1 MKRHYLTHFFEP
13 NAIAVIGSSERS
25 ESIESKLAERLK
37 EQFRG
42 KVWLIQPRSR
52 GLLSSGK
59 SKTFS
64 SVDQIPGKV
73 DLAIIVT
80 GDSEVAEQ
88 LRRCAH
94 VKIDSVVVLSHI
106 DEQEGFLR
114 KQVIENLRRQ
124 AINLE
129 IRMWGPDG
137 YGFNRPI
144 NGIRATLDQVD
155 VRPGKIALISHS
167 SAICRA
173 VTDWANAAGLGFSA
187 IISLEQAASVHAG
200 DILDFLVIDEQTEC
214 ILMFAEGVQDSRTFL
229 SGLRGVARSKPVII
243 LKTGR
248 HMEITGSHLSHTGA
262 LVGNDTVFNAALE
275 RAGIV
280 RADSMTDLFLAARAF
295 PIHRSVRGDRLAV
308 ISLGLGPA
316 LMACDKAL
324 DLDLPLA
331 KLDKT
336 NEAKLASLISISSS
350 ENPVYSSQFRLDE
363 EFVEACNTIATDS
376 NVDFLVILITPPRG
390 EVIKD
395 IYDRLQKIQKTSYKP
410 IVVGCMGG
418 DSLADLRRNLQQR
431 GIPVFSSP
439 ENAIKAAKYLTTYFK
454 NRTYLIQAPSS
465 LEHLAKPDIEGAR
478 LIIEGVLQEGRK
490 ILNQL
495 ESRAVLKAFNI
506 PINPSWNTHSAN
518 EALVAAESIGFP
530 VVLKI
535 NSPDISHKADVSGVS
550 LNVHNAPA
558 VRSAYKKIIDDVTAK
573 KPDAKINGVIV
584 EKMAVS
590 DCNRELL
597 MGIKH
602 DDVFGPVIVFGH
614 GGSLVEV
621 LQDIAISL
629 PPLNPLLASSLIDG
643 PKVSQ
648 MLGQFRNMPA
658 VDRKLLE
665 NIVLRLS
672 EIASELPW
680 VKNLEINPLVID
692 DQRALV
698 LDALIEVD
706 YIPPAQKRY
715 EHMAIHPYP
724 VYLETEW
731 QLRNGVDVK
740 IRPIRPEDATMERA
754 FIESLSEKSR
764 YYRFMHNVKRVTPEM
779 LARFTQID
787 YHREMA
793 LVALVEEAGEQ
804 REIGVSRYVINPD
817 GASCEFAVVILDQWQ
832 HTGIGYKLMELLI
845 EAARNKGM
853 EYMDGIVLRDNI
865 PMRKLARSMGF
876 DLRDHE
882 QDEDIVYIIKKL

>member
-1 MKRHYLTHFFEP
+1 M
-13 NAIAVIGSSERS
+13 
-25 ESIESKLAERLK
+25 
-37 EQFRG
+37 
-42 KVWLIQPRSR
+42 
-52 GLLSSGK
+52 
-59 SKTFS
+59 
-64 SVDQIPGKV
+64 
-73 DLAIIVT
+73 
-80 GDSEVAEQ
+80 
-88 LRRCAH
+88 
-94 VKIDSVVVLSHI
+94 
-106 DEQEGFLR
+106 
-114 KQVIENLRRQ
+114 
-124 AINLE
+124 
-129 IRMWGPDG
+129 
-137 YGFNRPI
+137 
-144 NGIRATLDQVD
+144 
-155 VRPGKIALISHS
+155 
-167 SAICRA
+167 
-173 VTDWANAAGLGFSA
+173 
-187 IISLEQAASVHAG
+187 
-200 DILDFLVIDEQTEC
+200 
-214 ILMFAEGVQDSRTFL
+214 
-229 SGLRGVARSKPVII
+229 
-243 LKTGR
+243 
-248 HMEITGSHLSHTGA
+248 
-262 LVGNDTVFNAALE
+262 
-275 RAGIV
+275 
-280 RADSMTDLFLAARAF
+280 
-295 PIHRSVRGDRLAV
+295 
-308 ISLGLGPA
+308 
-316 LMACDKAL
+316 
-324 DLDLPLA
+324 
-331 KLDKT
+331 
-336 NEAKLASLISISSS
+336 
-350 ENPVYSSQFRLDE
+350 
-363 EFVEACNTIATDS
+363 EACNTIATDS